1 MTVMIMGQVLAKFF
15 HFLPTSLSS
24 CLHIFSYSCLRDTHH
39 FLPQQFLM
47 LFTPCW
53 RNSFLHSWLPWWESV
68 SIFAFGWL
76 LCKNAC
82 CSLPSVN
89 RIVKSCDTEGSRRL
103 LRSGHPNLS
112 LIRGAREVVTAHNV
126 RVQTPNSWLFL
137 YIMVN

>member
-89 RIVKSCDTEGSRRL
+89 RIVKSCDVQEDFWGQVIQISHWLEVPERLIQHIMSESKPQIPGSFSTL
-103 LRSGHPNLS
+103 
-112 LIRGAREVVTAHNV
+112 
-126 RVQTPNSWLFL
+126 W
-137 YIMVN
+137 